1 MNALMYSFL
10 TTFAQP
16 SATTPAA
23 TTAPAAGATTAAAVG
38 AAPATTAAAAP
49 ALALEAAKAKAAESA
64 AVTAE
69 QGDLSVGSMFSHLN
83 EVEMGVIVILGICT
97 IFAVMLLI
105 EKIVVMRGASGATK
119 EFMAAFRKANSVEE
133 AEAIVRKL
141 PNSGMKRMFD
151 AGMNE
156 VRRTQ
161 DLGLYTMRDA
171 RDHTMQRISSAMTS
185 KSNEYVEELGSNMT
199 FLASIGSNAPFIG
212 LFGTVWGIMVAF
224 IGIANT
230 QTTSLAVVAPGIAGA
245 LLATAAGLVAAIPAV
260 LIYNFAAKQIGKQS
274 GKMEDFLGEF
284 ISLVSRDMDRRAG

>member
-1 MNALMYSFL
+1 MYSLL
-10 TTFAQP
+10 TTYAQ
-16 SATTPAA
+16 ATT
-23 TTAPAAGATTAAAVG
+23 ATTAAPAPAG
-38 AAPATTAAAAP
+38 DTAATAAPAAAP
-49 ALALEAAKAKAAESA
+49 AVDLEAARAKAQESA
-64 AVTAE
+64 ATAAE
-69 QGDLSVGSMFSHLN
+69 QGDMSVMSLWDKLN
-83 EVEMGVIVILGICT
+83 EVERGVIVILGVCT

-105 EKIVVMRGASGATK
+105 EKIVVMRGASNATE
-119 EFMAAFRKANSVEE
+119 EFLAQFRKANSVEE

-141 PNSGMKRMFD
+141 PSSGMKKMFD

-171 RDHTMQRISSAMTS
+171 RDHTMQRVAAAMTS
-185 KSNEYVEELGSNMT
+185 KQNEYIEELGSNMT

-274 GKMEDFLGEF
+274 GKMEDFLAEF

>member
-10 TTFAQP
+10 TTYAQAT
-16 SATTPAA
+16 ATTPAA
-23 TTAPAAGATTAAAVG
+23 GGTTAAAPAATG
-38 AAPATTAAAAP
+38 ATPAAATTSSASAD
-49 ALALEAAKAKAAESA
+49 LEAAKAKSAESA
-64 AVTAE
+64 ATAAE
-69 QGDLSVGSMFSHLN
+69 QGDMSVMSLWDKLN
-83 EVEMGVIVILGICT
+83 EVERGVIVILGICT

-105 EKIVVMRGASGATK
+105 EKIVVMRGASSATK
-119 EFMAAFRKANSVEE
+119 EFLAQFRKANSVEE

-171 RDHTMQRISSAMTS
+171 RDHTMQRISAAMTS
-185 KSNEYVEELGSNMT
+185 KQNEYTEELGSNMT